1 MELTPNDFNRAMP
14 HKPKNMDLSTAI
26 LFKMNG
32 CGWCDKM
39 LPEWQDASEKLAFMN
54 MYTFTVNKNSENAT
68 HWEKIKNSLETQI
81 EGFPTIIFYKDDQ
94 ALLYDQ
100 GYLSSK
106 DIIAKMIEFE
116 ENN

>member
-1 MELTPNDFNRAMP
+1 MELTPNDFNRANP
-14 HKPKNMDLSTAI
+14 HVPKNMDLSTAI

-39 LPEWQDASEKLAFMN
+39 QIPWQEASEKLAFMN

-81 EGFPTIIFYKDDQ
+81 EGFPTIIFYKGDQ

-106 DIIAKMIEFE
+106 DIIKKMIEFE
-116 ENN
+116 EEN